1 MGIYWMDQEP
11 LGRLLEKDAE
21 FRALMDSIR
30 QALDQWRAALPL
42 DLVSPQVLAIAEY
55 TSSGEGR

>member
-1 MGIYWMDQEP
+1 MDQEP